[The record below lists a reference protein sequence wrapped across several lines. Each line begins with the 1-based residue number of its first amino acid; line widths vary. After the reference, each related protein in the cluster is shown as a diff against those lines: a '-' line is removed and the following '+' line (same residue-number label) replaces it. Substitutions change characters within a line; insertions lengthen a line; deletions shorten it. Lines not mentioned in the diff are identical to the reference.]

1 MRIANDFLYRAE
13 RSGCIRV
20 NLFVKQVAPA
30 VILIGYGSVIAVA
43 GTIIEILPYKL
54 VGRVIHIR
62 ILFGSVGKCYASA
75 PYLRYV
81 AVSVSSMSLLKLR
94 FISLRYR

>member
-13 RSGCIRV
+13 RSGSICV
-20 NLFVKQVAPA
+20 NLLVKLVAPA

-54 VGRVIHIR
+54 VGRIINIR
-62 ILFGSVGKCYASA
+62 ILFGSVAERYAPA

-81 AVSVSSMSLLKLR
+81 AVGSRLQS
-94 FISLRYR
+94 Y